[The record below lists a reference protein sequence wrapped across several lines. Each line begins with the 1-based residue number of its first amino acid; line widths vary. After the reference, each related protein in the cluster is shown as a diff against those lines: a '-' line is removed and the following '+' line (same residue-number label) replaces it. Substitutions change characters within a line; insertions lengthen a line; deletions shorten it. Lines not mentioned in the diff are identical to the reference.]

1 MLHTSHKFNIVV
13 NLFFKSGIK
22 ITHFMNTSE
31 LVYEGDL
38 RCLLEHCYSGTKII
52 TDAPLDNQGKAQSFS
67 PTDLLATSLAA
78 CMMTIMGIEA
88 RKMNH
93 NISGS
98 TIAIRKIMAAN
109 PRRVCE
115 VQLEMVIQSV
125 LPITDEQRSLLEF
138 AAHNCPVAQ
147 SLHVDIKQ
155 TVNFEYR

>member
-1 MLHTSHKFNIVV
+1 
-13 NLFFKSGIK
+13 
-22 ITHFMNTSE
+22 MNTSE

-93 NISGS
+93 DISGS

-115 VQLEMVIQSV
+115 IQLDIVMHSL
-125 LPITDEQRSLLEF
+125 LPLSDEQREVLEV
-138 AAHNCPVAQ
+138 AAHNCPVAK
-147 SLHVDIKQ
+147 SLHPDIKQ